1 MTSDSA
7 SVPEWPAARPFAT
20 TRWSMVRAAGTAGS
34 PEARRALSELCQA
47 YWPPLYAFLR
57 RRGCSVEEAEDVVQ
71 GFFADLLER
80 DDLQKLAPE
89 RGRFRAFL
97 LASLKHFLSNERD
110 RARTLKR
117 GGGRALIPLDV
128 GALESRSGL
137 AGHQGGSP
145 EAQFDREWALTLLE
159 RVREQLRHESAAAG
173 REERFAHLAPFLTEP
188 ETRLADAAAALGMT
202 VGAAKVSVH
211 RLRQRFRELLRAEI
225 AHTVDSAEEIDDEI
239 RALFEALRR

>member
-1 MTSDSA
+1 
-7 SVPEWPAARPFAT
+7 
-20 TRWSMVRAAGTAGS
+20 MVRAAGTAGA

-80 DDLQKLAPE
+80 DDLRSLAPE

-97 LASLKHFLSNERD
+97 LASVKHFLANERD

-117 GGGRALIPLDV
+117 GGGRKLIPLDV
-128 GALESRSGL
+128 AALEARSGL
-137 AGHQGGSP
+137 AGPEGGSP
-145 EAQFDREWALTLLE
+145 EAQFDRAWALTLLE
-159 RVREQLRHESAAAG
+159 RVREQLRGECAAAG
-173 REERFAHLAPFLTEP
+173 KGERFAHLGVFLTEET

-202 VGAAKVSVH
+202 VGAAKVTVH

-239 RALFEALRR
+239 RSLFEALRG